1 MNQRRHVRAV
11 VPVKLLSRSK
21 GRLRPLLTSAE
32 RFALARTMLED
43 VLNALRRVETLAGVI
58 VITAD
63 DEVAAVARRAD
74 AEILIEHESHGMVS
88 AVMAAARHLQRR
100 GEETMLVVP
109 ADVPLVTAQDIE
121 TLIDTQHPSPAV
133 TLVRADR
140 DGGTNM
146 LLCSPPEA
154 IPFHFGDDSFARHR
168 QAARALGVE
177 PRVLRLKGAGLDID
191 RPEDIVEFLRTPSD
205 TQTHALL
212 AANGI
217 PARLRVHREVY
228 ACAPGSPGTE
238 QASFIS

>member
-1 MNQRRHVRAV
+1 MNQRRGVRAV

-21 GRLRPLLTSAE
+21 GRLTPLLTRAE

-43 VLNALRRVETLAGVI
+43 VLNALRRAETLAGVI

-63 DEVAAVARRAD
+63 EEVAAIARRAD
-74 AEILIEHESHGMVS
+74 AEIMLEHESHGIVS
-88 AVMAAARHLQRR
+88 AVIAAARHLQSR
-100 GEETMLVVP
+100 GDATMLVVP
-109 ADVPLVTAQDIE
+109 ADVPLVTAQDLE
-121 TLIDTQHPSPAV
+121 TLIDTQQASPAV
-133 TLVRADR
+133 TLVPAGR

-154 IPFHFGDDSFARHR
+154 IPFHFGHDSFARHR
-168 QAARALGVE
+168 QAARAMGVE

-205 TQTHALL
+205 TRTHAWL

-217 PARLRVHREVY
+217 PARLRVYRDVY
-228 ACAPGSPGTE
+228 ACAPGDPGTE
-238 QASFIS
+238 QASLIS